1 MYSGHANYGSSP
13 TGTKNEFF
21 QCAFFRASPEG
32 RIGVG
37 IYTGEG
43 CHLGGV
49 IGIPWSGSETGLGV
63 HVAAMRSFFVM
74 FAAVVAA
81 VGVAAAGCVRG
92 ALTRIHFLNL
102 QQSCTWL
109 MFRKFDFVKSRLY
122 LYILDESTV
131 VSSNI

>member
-1 MYSGHANYGSSP
+1 VYSGHANYGSSP

-81 VGVAAAGCVRG
+81 LGVAAGCVRG
-92 ALTRIHFLNL
+92 AH
-102 QQSCTWL
+102 QAPA
-109 MFRKFDFVKSRLY
+109 V
-122 LYILDESTV
+122 E
-131 VSSNI
+131 